1 MRNTSTIP
9 HNIFIY
15 GCSLEGSSFEQL
27 IHLDTTI
34 VSIFFKKK
42 KKKNQ
47 KEEER
52 KKKEMK
58 RKKKNNNK

>member
-27 IHLDTTI
+27 MHLDTTI
-34 VSIFFKKK
+34 VSIFFK

-58 RKKKNNNK
+58 RKIKNNNK